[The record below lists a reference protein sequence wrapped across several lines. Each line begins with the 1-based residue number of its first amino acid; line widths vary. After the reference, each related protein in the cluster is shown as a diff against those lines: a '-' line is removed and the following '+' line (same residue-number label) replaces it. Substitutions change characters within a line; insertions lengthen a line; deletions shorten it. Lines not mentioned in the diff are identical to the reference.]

1 MSHITERVLRAR
13 FAQAECLRSRGNWSE
28 NRSRSIFSSF
38 GHYKSRKFRAH
49 RDAKLEIGYSLRS
62 PPEIR
67 RGSAAQRH
75 GGGL

>member
-1 MSHITERVLRAR
+1 MVLV
-13 FAQAECLRSRGNWSE
+13 RSLAALA
-28 NRSRSIFSSF
+28 
-38 GHYKSRKFRAH
+38 YKSRKFRAH

-75 GGGL
+75 GGGLKSDGNHHSRASCRV